1 MTLNLKAVINE
12 KYFPLLENHDRYLL
26 LYGGAGSGKSHF
38 VAQKILVR
46 IIMAIKRGYK
56 EKFLVLRKTQPAVRK
71 SVFALLNHYI
81 DQWELR
87 NIVEINKTDM
97 TFTFD
102 GGSEIICGGLDD
114 PEKLKSIE
122 GVTSVWLE
130 EPTEITKGDFIQVDL
145 RLRGDTPSYK
155 QIIFTFNPISRV
167 LWLHGYFFE
176 NQPESTSIIHS
187 TYKDNRFLDIEYIK
201 VLEGLKNQDLTYYQV
216 YALGQWGVLQNIIF
230 TNWIIEEIPT
240 EDRYYSNV
248 LNGLDFGF
256 NHPSALVRVGVK
268 DDELFVFNEIYERGL
283 TNNQLIQ
290 LVKSMVPSDQV
301 ITADCAEPARIE
313 EFKQTGVWIKPS
325 IKGPG
330 SVKDGIDWVK
340 RRKIH
345 IHPQCVN
352 TIREIGAYKYKEDK
366 NGNVFDEPV
375 PFNDDAMAA
384 LRYAVED
391 LASCS
396 IDLDFLSTGQQRTSS
411 EIDDS
416 GYFGSQRDYSRSM
429 RNY

>member
-1 MTLNLKAVINE
+1 MTLNLRAVTNE

-26 LYGGAGSGKSHF
+26 LYGGAGSGKSHY
-38 VAQKILVR
+38 VAQKLLVR
-46 IIMAIKRGYK
+46 IIMAIKRGYA
-56 EKFLVLRKTQPAVRK
+56 EKFLVLRKTQPAIRK
-71 SVFALLNHYI
+71 SVFALLKHYI

-87 NIVEINKTDM
+87 DIVEINKTDM
-97 TFTFD
+97 TFSFN
-102 GGSEIICGGLDD
+102 GGSEILCGGVDD

-122 GVTSVWLE
+122 GVTSVWIE
-130 EPTEITKGDFIQVDL
+130 EPTELNKQDFIQVDL

-155 QIIFTFNPISRV
+155 QIILSFNPISRV
-167 LWLHGYFFE
+167 IWLHGYFFE
-176 NQPESTSIIHS
+176 NPPESTTIIHS
-187 TYKDNRFLDIEYIK
+187 TYKDNRFLDAEYIK
-201 VLEGLKNQDLTYYQV
+201 VLEGLKNQDETYYQV
-216 YALGQWGVLQNIIF
+216 YALGQWGILQNIIF
-230 TNWIIEEIPT
+230 SNWQVELLST
-240 EDRYYSNV
+240 EDKHYSSV

-256 NHPSALVRVGVK
+256 NHPSALVRIGVK
-268 DDELFVFNEIYERGL
+268 DDELYIFDEIYERGL

-290 LVKSMVPSDQV
+290 LVKSKVPSDQV

-313 EFKQTGVWIKPS
+313 EFKQAGVWIKSS

-352 TIREIGAYKYKEDK
+352 TIREIGAFKYKEDK

-391 LASCS
+391 LANCS
-396 IDLDFLSTGQQRTSS
+396 IDLDFLSTGVKRTSS
-411 EIDDS
+411 ELDGSD
-416 GYFGSQRDYSRSM
+416 YFGSQRDYSRSM
-429 RNY
+429 RNF